1 MSKEEIVG
9 LLVALERFVA
19 LDHAGEQARQ
29 ETAASRRS
37 AADWRACPHLEARFL
52 SAAETGRDPLL
63 ELHLDEAGLGLSAF
77 QLSLVLQHGDPPIH
91 LGERRAADGIL
102 TVNPVGLRD
111 GDEAIVP
118 RASGPPARV
127 RG

>member
-1 MSKEEIVG
+1 VSKEEIVG

-19 LDHAGEQARQ
+19 LDHVGEQARQ
-29 ETAASRRS
+29 EKTIATICARLLGV
-37 AADWRACPHLEARFL
+37 PHVEARVV

-102 TVNPVGLRD
+102 TVNPAGLRD
-111 GDEAIVP
+111 GDDAIV
-118 RASGPPARV
+118 AARLLAACE
-127 RG
+127 GNG